1 MSDQW
6 MIPESCRTLPGE
18 NSVDR
23 LGVAWQMISL
33 LQGRIDSAPKV
44 DSRTEWTK
52 WIKEGLFSLT
62 SKEDFCFSPKEAG
75 STEGEFMRLDF
86 CCEEKVYPKRIIL
99 AAESELDDSKVR
111 GERVEQDFE
120 KLLAVKSPFKLM
132 VYSSAR
138 EGCTNLAIVEKLE
151 LNIQN
156 YGHHLMGETYIFMD
170 YNEHSGKNGSFIAHT
185 WQLCKSVAQAKLD
198 QYLT

>member
-1 MSDQW
+1 
-6 MIPESCRTLPGE
+6 
-18 NSVDR
+18 
-23 LGVAWQMISL
+23 
-33 LQGRIDSAPKV
+33 
-44 DSRTEWTK
+44 
-52 WIKEGLFSLT
+52 
-62 SKEDFCFSPKEAG
+62 
-75 STEGEFMRLDF
+75 MRLDF